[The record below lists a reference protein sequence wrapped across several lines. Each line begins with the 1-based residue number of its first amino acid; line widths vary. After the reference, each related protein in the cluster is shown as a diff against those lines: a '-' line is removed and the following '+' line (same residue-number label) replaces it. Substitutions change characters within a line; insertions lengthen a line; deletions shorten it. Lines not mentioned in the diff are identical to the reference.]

1 MRLISISEGWEHD
14 VIKDNA
20 SYINT
25 PDPRPTRRIG
35 VNYSFPQTIS
45 DD

>member
-1 MRLISISEGWEHD
+1 MRLISISEGWEHG

-25 PDPRPTRRIG
+25 PDPRPTHAG
-35 VNYSFPQTIS
+35 SESTALSHKP
-45 DD
+45 

>member
-1 MRLISISEGWEHD
+1 MRLISISEGKEHG

-25 PDPRPTRRIG
+25 PDPRPTHAG
-35 VNYSFPQTIS
+35 SESTTLSHKP
-45 DD
+45 